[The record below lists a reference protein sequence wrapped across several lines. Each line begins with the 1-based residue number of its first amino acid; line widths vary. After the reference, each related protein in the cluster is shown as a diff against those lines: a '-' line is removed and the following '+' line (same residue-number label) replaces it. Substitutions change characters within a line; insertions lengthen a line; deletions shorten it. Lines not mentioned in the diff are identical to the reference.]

1 MGGLQLNHTRCNDSP
16 AVRATALAASTPTAG
31 APSAMTSTSSGEPGV
46 ARGKGGELRVSAR
59 DHPGRP
65 GTRFR
70 KIVFEAAR
78 KSLLHMTIQESNP
91 LVTHGDS
98 SRHAPQIAL
107 PHRGF
112 GAPIMRGV
120 LRSGGGGPAEQSGAS
135 PPLHYYLLV
144 VVSVL
149 KLRVISRG
157 SHQRRCRLSHVMS
170 SSICLM
176 LVSFFAGAPRPT
188 LRRPRLCS
196 RNGKAAQPFRHC
208 DDARGRGP
216 NSVDFGETIVLQ
228 QFPRHSHGN
237 HGPTA

>member
-1 MGGLQLNHTRCNDSP
+1 MSLGAELRSRASGRRRTRASVFNRRAGDGVPTVGRTPRSAAGRAMGGLQLNHTRCNDSP

-31 APSAMTSTSSGEPGV
+31 ARSAMTSTSSGEPGL

-70 KIVFEAAR
+70 KLVFEAAR

-98 SRHAPQIAL
+98 SRQALRIVL

-135 PPLHYYLLV
+135 PRWPQRPPRGQNEFCRANSSRALGSASP
-144 VVSVL
+144 VSA
-149 KLRVISRG
+149 IP
-157 SHQRRCRLSHVMS
+157 RRS
-170 SSICLM
+170 
-176 LVSFFAGAPRPT
+176 
-188 LRRPRLCS
+188 
-196 RNGKAAQPFRHC
+196 GKPAAR
-208 DDARGRGP
+208 
-216 NSVDFGETIVLQ
+216 
-228 QFPRHSHGN
+228 
-237 HGPTA
+237 